1 MSTPVNRNP
10 KRQRQTRA
18 GDSRRADT
26 TKTTQTKAAPRKKR
40 DASGDST
47 LAAKLSALGNYP
59 QLDYKMLMAVTFALT
74 GFGLMM
80 VLSSSMVTSRAEG
93 ATVFTE
99 FLRQGAVVIVGLTG
113 MWFTLRVSPRT
124 IGKYSVALIGIA
136 FVLLILVLVPSIG
149 VGADEVGS
157 RSWIRIG
164 SIGVQPSEAAKLA
177 LAVFGSW
184 HVSRKLKETNHLG
197 QAMGTFTVFAAVMLG
212 LVLLQNDLGMVLT
225 VGIVFVAIAFFAG
238 ASMLIFLFL
247 IVSAA
252 GVGIFSIAAAG
263 FRGAR
268 ISTWVDTFT
277 LHFPDSTT
285 KGAAYQSYQGIL
297 SMSDGGL
304 TGVGLGQSR
313 AKWSY
318 LPEAK
323 NDFIYAIVGE
333 ETGFIGALIVVILFA
348 LVAVFGMRTA
358 LKHTD
363 PYMQMLAATLT
374 AGIVLQAFYNMGYVM
389 GYFPV
394 TGIQLPLIS
403 AGGSSAIITL
413 ITMGLLASVARHEPE
428 TISSMQHEGRPWIDR
443 VLFLPEPV
451 PHQAGAQRRAERRDT
466 TRRYG
471 VPVTETNRQDSSRR
485 DSMRRGQDV
494 RRAREAEEAAI
505 RRAGGDPQRRG
516 YDRNRSGALP
526 PSRRDR
532 DHHRSSG
539 PRREA
544 GRRRDNYRDR

>member
-1 MSTPVNRNP
+1 MIRHVSTPVNENQEQ
-10 KRQRQTRA
+10 QRSGTRTEQRRSGGHTRA
-18 GDSRRADT
+18 AKPFSA
-26 TKTTQTKAAPRKKR
+26 KP
-40 DASGDST
+40 

-59 QLDYKMLMAVTFALT
+59 QLDYKMLLAVTFALT

-80 VLSSSMVTSRAEG
+80 VLSSSMVTSRSEG

-99 FLRQGAVVIVGLTG
+99 FLKQAVVVVIGLIG
-113 MWFTLRVSPRT
+113 MWCTLRISPRT
-124 IGKYSVALIGIA
+124 IGRYSVFLIGIA
-136 FVLLILVLVPSIG
+136 LVLLVLVLVPSIG
-149 VGADEVGS
+149 VGADEFGS

-164 SIGVQPSEAAKLA
+164 PIGVQPSEAAKLA

-184 HVSRKLKETNHLG
+184 TVSHRLKTTNHLG
-197 QAMGTFTVFAAVMLG
+197 EVMGVFTLVSAVMLA

-238 ASMLIFLFL
+238 ASLWIFLCL
-247 IVSAA
+247 IVTAA
-252 GVGIFSIAAAG
+252 LVGIFSIASAG

-268 ISTWVDTFT
+268 ISTWMDTLT

-285 KGAAYQSYQGIL
+285 KSTSYQSYQGIL

-333 ETGFIGALIVVILFA
+333 EVGFVGAVIVVILFA

-374 AGIVLQAFYNMGYVM
+374 VGIVLQAFYNMGYVM
-389 GYFPV
+389 GYFPI

-443 VLFLPEPV
+443 VLLLPEPV

-471 VPVTETNRQDSSRR
+471 VPVTETSRR
-485 DSMRRGQDV
+485 DFSRRGSMRHGQDLL
-494 RRAREAEEAAI
+494 RAREAENAAI
-505 RRAGGDPQRRG
+505 RRAGGDPDRRG

-526 PSRRDR
+526 LSRREKDR
-532 DHHRSSG
+532 RDSN
-539 PRREA
+539 RRQTRRQDK
-544 GRRRDNYRDR
+544 GRRDDYRDR